1 MDKNGYKKSYRL
13 CIQHW
18 KFITM
23 QTKKLKNIMS
33 QVNVLICFKTV
44 YHMIKY
50 NNLL

>member
-1 MDKNGYKKSYRL
+1 MYSVTNKEKCDTDKIGYKKSYGL

-33 QVNVLICFKTV
+33 QVNVLIMF
-44 YHMIKY
+44 
-50 NNLL
+50 